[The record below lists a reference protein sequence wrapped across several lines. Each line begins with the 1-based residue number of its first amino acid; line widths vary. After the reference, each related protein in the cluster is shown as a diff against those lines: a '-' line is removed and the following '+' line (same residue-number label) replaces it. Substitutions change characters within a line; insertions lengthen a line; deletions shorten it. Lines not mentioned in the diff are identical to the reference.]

1 MVTSFQALE
10 MLVTDS
16 TERNRGDFMNIRE
29 KLLELFKSEN
39 YKPMVL
45 KEIYKK
51 LKARTREKRKKVRE
65 ILKEFQR
72 EGKVLRD
79 GRGRYRRVGD
89 DIYIGT
95 IEFTKSGIMAFV
107 VTPDFL
113 EIAVPVE
120 DTRYALHRDR
130 VVVEVTGTWHGL
142 PKGRVLKVLE
152 RGTKK
157 IVGVFEHKGA
167 FGFIIPDD
175 PKFIYD
181 FYVAPENFGGAKP
194 GYKVIAE
201 ILKYPSPGR
210 NPEARIVEVLGEL
223 EDPSI
228 DLPSVIV
235 KHDLPWP
242 NEFPEEVIAEANR
255 IPLEIRE
262 EDLTGRKDYRDE
274 VVVTID
280 GEDAK
285 DFDDAVSIELLKNGN
300 FLLTVHIADVSHYV
314 REKSA
319 LDSEA
324 YKRGTSVYLID
335 TVIPMLPFRLSNG
348 ICSLVEGEDRLTVSV
363 EMEIDREGNLK
374 DFDINLGVIRNKK
387 RLTYERVNE
396 MFDEKEEAL
405 KELEDLKPH
414 LKLMRELASILRE
427 ARKRRGA
434 IIDIESDEVKVLFD
448 ENGRVRDI
456 VPRKR
461 GISERI
467 IEEFMIRANETVAE
481 LFDNAGLPFVYRV
494 HEEPDPD
501 IIFQLKNYLSA
512 MGIKAKIPKNIHP
525 GVLQKLLEK
534 VKDHPL
540 RSSVERLLVRSM
552 KRAMYSAENIG
563 HFGLASYA
571 YTHFTSPIRRYPD
584 LVVHR
589 LLKLYLSQGGV
600 FTPDQIEFYTDVL
613 PKIAKYSS
621 KRERI
626 ADEAEWDLVAMKKV
640 EYISRHI
647 GEVFDVIVTGVTKFG
662 LFMEIPEKFIS
673 GLVHV
678 STLDDYYY
686 YDESSNVLIGKR
698 KGRVFRLGDKLKAKV
713 VRADKVRGEI
723 DFELVEEEE

>member
-1 MVTSFQALE
+1 
-10 MLVTDS
+10 
-16 TERNRGDFMNIRE
+16 MNIKE
-29 KLLELFKSEN
+29 KLLKLFESED

-51 LKARTREKRKKVRE
+51 LKARTREKRKEVRRV
-65 ILKEFQR
+65 LKELQK
-72 EGKVLRD
+72 EGKILRD
-79 GRGRYRRVGD
+79 GKGRYRKIGD
-89 DIYIGT
+89 GVYIGT
-95 IEFTKSGIMAFV
+95 IEFTKAGVIAFV
-107 VTPDFL
+107 VTPDFM

-120 DTRYALHRDR
+120 DTRYALHRDK
-130 VVVEVTGTWHGL
+130 VAVEITGEWHGL
-142 PKGRVLKVLE
+142 PKGKVLKILE

-157 IVGVFEHKGA
+157 IVGIFEHKGA

-181 FYVAPENFGGAKP
+181 FYVSPENFGKAKP

-201 ILKYPSPGR
+201 IVKYPSPGR
-210 NPEARIVEVLGEL
+210 NPEARIVEVLGKL

-242 NEFPEEVIAEANR
+242 NEFPEEVISEANK
-255 IPLEIRE
+255 IPLEIKE
-262 EDLTGRKDYRDE
+262 KDLIGRKDYRDK

-285 DFDDAVSIELLKNGN
+285 DFDDAVSIELLENGN

-314 REKSA
+314 KEKSA
-319 LDSEA
+319 LDNEA

-374 DFDINLGVIRNKK
+374 DFDINLGVIKNKK

-396 MFDEKEEAL
+396 MFEGKEEAL
-405 KELEDLKPH
+405 MELKDLKSHLELMKELAL
-414 LKLMRELASILRE
+414 ILRE
-427 ARKRRGA
+427 ARKKRGA

-448 ENGRVRDI
+448 ENGRVKDI

-481 LFDNAGLPFVYRV
+481 IFDSAGLPFMYRV

-525 GVLQKLLEK
+525 GILQGILEK

-589 LLKLYLSQGGV
+589 LLKLFLAQGGI
-600 FTPDQIEFYTDVL
+600 FTPDQIEFYSNVL
-613 PKIAKYSS
+613 PKIAKHVS

-662 LFMEIPEKFIS
+662 LFVEIPEKSIS
-673 GLVHV
+673 GLIHV

-686 YDESSNVLIGKR
+686 YDESSNTLIGKR
-698 KGRVFRLGDKLKAKV
+698 KGKIFRLGDRLKAKV

-723 DFELVEEEE
+723 DFEIVEEKE